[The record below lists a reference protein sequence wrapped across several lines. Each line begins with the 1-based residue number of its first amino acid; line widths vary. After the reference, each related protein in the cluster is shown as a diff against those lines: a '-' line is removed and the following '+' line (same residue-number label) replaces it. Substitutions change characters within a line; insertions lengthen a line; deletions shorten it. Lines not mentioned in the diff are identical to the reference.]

1 MNFDGFYGNERA
13 KAYLDSAF
21 ARNALPHALLISG
34 ERGIGKKTLANILA
48 RAIVCAG
55 ESAPCGKCDACY
67 KSEKG
72 FHPDIIS
79 IDAEKLKSD
88 AAKYGIIPKKDGLI
102 HVIRELKLNAL
113 LRPNDGERKVYIIDN
128 AGTLSHDCQDALLKI
143 LEEPPLFTF
152 FIILCY
158 NLSDLLP
165 TIVSRA
171 AHIAL
176 SPLSDSDM
184 LSVINKNLPGISGAE
199 RDELI
204 KTSGGICS
212 FLVYEKDNDCT
223 EAAVNI
229 AKALLTA
236 DELEIFR
243 AISVLDKRDRDG
255 ASEVF
260 DELCILFRDAC
271 VISSGARST
280 LISHDKSGISEKLAA
295 IFPPKASCSIIDL
308 LTNAKVS
315 CMRNVGL
322 PHITGNLICKLAD
335 TAAKAALKG

>member
-13 KAYLDSAF
+13 KAYLESAF

-34 ERGIGKKTLANILA
+34 ERGIGKKTLADILA
-48 RAIVCAG
+48 RAIVCTG
-55 ESAPCGKCDACY
+55 DSTPCGKCDACY

-72 FHPDIIS
+72 FHPDIVKL
-79 IDAEKLKSD
+79 DAENIKTD
-88 AAKYGIIPKKDGLI
+88 AAKYGIVPQKDGI
-102 HVIRELKLNAL
+102 IDVIRELKLNAL

-128 AGTLSHDCQDALLKI
+128 AGTLSHACQDALLKI

-171 AHIAL
+171 AHVAL
-176 SPLSDSDM
+176 SPLSDTDM
-184 LSVINKNLPGISGAE
+184 LSVINKNMPGISDAE
-199 RDELI
+199 RDELV

-212 FLVYEKDNDCT
+212 FLVCEKDSDCT
-223 EAAVNI
+223 ETAVSI
-229 AKALLTA
+229 AKSLLTS

-243 AISVLDKRDRDG
+243 AVSVLDKRDRDG

-271 VISSGARST
+271 VISSGAKST
-280 LISHDKSGISEKLAA
+280 LISRDKSGMSEKLAA
-295 IFPPKASCSIIDL
+295 VFPPKLSCSIIDL
-308 LTNAKVS
+308 FANAKVS

-322 PHITGNLICKLAD
+322 PHITGTLICKLAD
-335 TAAKAALKG
+335 TAANAALKG

>member
-184 LSVINKNLPGISGAE
+184 LSVINKNMPGISGAE

-229 AKALLTA
+229 ARALISA

>member
-34 ERGIGKKTLANILA
+34 ERGIGKKTLAGILA
-48 RAIVCAG
+48 RAIVCTG
-55 ESAPCGKCDACY
+55 DSSPCGKCDACY

-72 FHPDIIS
+72 FHPDIIK
-79 IDAEKLKSD
+79 IDAENLKED
-88 AAKYGIIPKKDGLI
+88 AAKYGIIPKTDKLI
-102 HVIRELKLNAL
+102 DVIRELKLNAL

-128 AGTLSHDCQDALLKI
+128 AGTLSHACQDALLKI

-184 LSVINKNLPGISGAE
+184 LSVINKNMPDVSDAE
-199 RDELI
+199 RDELV

-212 FLVYEKDNDCT
+212 FLVYEKNSDCA
-223 EAAVNI
+223 ELAVNI

-243 AISVLDKRDRDG
+243 AISVLDKRDRG
-255 ASEVF
+255 AASEVF

-271 VISSGARST
+271 VISSGAKST
-280 LISHDKSGISEKLAA
+280 LLSRNKSGVSQKLASA
-295 IFPPKASCSIIDL
+295 FPIRDLCSIIDL
-308 LTNAKVS
+308 FTNAKVL

-322 PHITGNLICKLAD
+322 PHINGSLICKLAD
-335 TAAKAALKG
+335 VAAKAALKG

>member
-13 KAYLDSAF
+13 KAYLESAF

-34 ERGIGKKTLANILA
+34 ERGIGKKALADILA
-48 RAIVCAG
+48 RAIVCTG
-55 ESAPCGKCDACY
+55 DSAPCGKCDACY

-72 FHPDIIS
+72 FHPDIVKL
-79 IDAEKLKSD
+79 DAENIKAD
-88 AAKYGIIPKKDGLI
+88 AAKYGIIPQKEGIID
-102 HVIRELKLNAL
+102 VVRELKLNAL

-128 AGTLSHDCQDALLKI
+128 AGTLSHVCQDALLKI

-171 AHIAL
+171 AHVAL

-184 LSVINKNLPGISGAE
+184 LSVINKNLPGISDTE
-199 RDELI
+199 RDELV

-212 FLVYEKDNDCT
+212 FLVCEKNSDCT
-223 EAAVNI
+223 ETATSI

-243 AISVLDKRDRDG
+243 AVSVLDKHDRDS

-271 VISSGARST
+271 VISSGAKST
-280 LISHDKSGISEKLAA
+280 LISHDKSGVSEKLAA
-295 IFPPKASCSIIDL
+295 VFSPKVSCRIIDL

-335 TAAKAALKG
+335 TAANVALKG